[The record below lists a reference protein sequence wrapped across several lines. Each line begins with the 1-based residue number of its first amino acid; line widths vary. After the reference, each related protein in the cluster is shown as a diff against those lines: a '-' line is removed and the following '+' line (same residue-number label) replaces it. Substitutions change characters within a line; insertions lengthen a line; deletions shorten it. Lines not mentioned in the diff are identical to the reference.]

1 MEIMMAIYESLSV
14 KNVVK
19 MLLKTRESPLEL
31 MVEDGTLPVLK
42 PGHCDLRNP
51 FPEQQK

>member
-1 MEIMMAIYESLSV
+1 MAIYESLRI
-14 KNVVK
+14 KNVVNIP
-19 MLLKTRESPLEL
+19 LKTRESPLEL

-42 PGHCDLRNP
+42 PGRYDLLKP